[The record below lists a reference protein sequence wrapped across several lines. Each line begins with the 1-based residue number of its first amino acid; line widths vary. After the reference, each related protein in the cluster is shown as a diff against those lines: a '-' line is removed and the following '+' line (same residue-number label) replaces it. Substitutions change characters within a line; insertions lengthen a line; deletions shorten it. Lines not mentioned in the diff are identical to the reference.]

1 MSGLILVVDDDDS
14 LRMILNLQL
23 KRLGFISKSADNGLQ
38 AIDRFNEMDF
48 DLILMD
54 VQMPHLDGLEAT
66 VKIRQLEAERN
77 CARTPIIAV
86 TANIDRDRCLSSGM
100 DDYLFKPVLLNDLSM
115 MLERWLKSKT

>member
-54 VQMPHLDGLEAT
+54 VQMPHLDGMEAT

>member
-14 LRMILNLQL
+14 LRMILTLQL
-23 KRLGFISKSADNGLQ
+23 KRLGFPSKSAENGLQ